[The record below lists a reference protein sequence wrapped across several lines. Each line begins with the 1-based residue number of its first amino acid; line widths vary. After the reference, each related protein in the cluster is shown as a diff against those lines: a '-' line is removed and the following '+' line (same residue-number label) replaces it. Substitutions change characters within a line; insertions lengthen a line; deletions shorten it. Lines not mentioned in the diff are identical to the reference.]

1 MPEVPGSRILTP
13 AGTPGSRGS
22 VGYRLRQAT
31 DPIRTG
37 NAFARTLTLTL
48 LTVMAIL
55 EAGILCPLE
64 TTCSAG

>member
-13 AGTPGSRGS
+13 AGTSGSRGS
-22 VGYRLRQAT
+22 VGYRLRQVT

-37 NAFARTLTLTL
+37 NAFARTLTL

-55 EAGILCPLE
+55 ETCILCPLE
-64 TTCSAG
+64 NTCSAG